1 MHACPPWRRLHRE
14 RGAPA
19 AGGSDMFKKIVIGMA
34 LFAGACLLAAAGYRF
49 GQALAQAERDAAP
62 ATAATR

>member
-1 MHACPPWRRLHRE
+1 
-14 RGAPA
+14 
-19 AGGSDMFKKIVIGMA
+19 MFKKIVIGMA